1 MKTEL
6 QPPTESDEAI
16 LEQMEQIKNEI
27 AETKPL
33 VGRMVAISVL
43 STEYDVNDVIYQEKI
58 QNLSTKYQ
66 KIRQIRPDGNCFFRA
81 VLFAYLERLIHDPSD
96 YARFQSVA
104 KHSKDSLVAFG
115 FPALT
120 IEDFHEL
127 FMEVIEGVEKATDV
141 TDLES
146 KFCDITTS
154 DYMVVYLRLL
164 TSGKLQEKTE
174 FFMNFIDGGLS
185 VKEFCNQEVEPMG
198 KESDHIHIIALTEA
212 LGIHV
217 QVEYMDRGESGTVNH
232 HDFPDDGAQPHVFL
246 LYRPGHYDILYK

>member
-1 MKTEL
+1 MSEVEAGDMKTEL

-96 YARFQSVA
+96 YARCST
-104 KHSKDSLVAFG
+104 SLFV
-115 FPALT
+115 
-120 IEDFHEL
+120 
-127 FMEVIEGVEKATDV
+127 GV
-141 TDLES
+141 
-146 KFCDITTS
+146 C
-154 DYMVVYLRLL
+154 
-164 TSGKLQEKTE
+164 
-174 FFMNFIDGGLS
+174 FICLS
-185 VKEFCNQEVEPMG
+185 VSWG
-198 KESDHIHIIALTEA
+198 ALS
-212 LGIHV
+212 LP
-217 QVEYMDRGESGTVNH
+217 S
-232 HDFPDDGAQPHVFL
+232 
-246 LYRPGHYDILYK
+246 LYRPLTLSLT